1 MGSSAPSV
9 PTVNASASDATAA
22 AYNQQ
27 TAEEQMAMSMVG
39 QQTPFGN
46 LTYTPTGTGPGGVPT
61 YTATTALSPQEQ
73 YLLGTEQTTQGE
85 AATQAQ
91 NLLGGVDYGA
101 SPNIGSMT
109 SGLTG
114 QMLGADIA
122 GVQPYF
128 NQQTEALQ
136 SQLANQGLTPTS
148 PAYQTAMNNMLQSQN
163 QSVMGFLGQAQPTAF
178 NEAVTSYG
186 LPLQTAESLYS
197 MGAPASLSTNLINT
211 PTASVAPVNVT
222 GNVAAQNQANIA
234 NAQLQE
240 QQYGSMMGGLF
251 GLGSA
256 AIKML

>member
-1 MGSSAPSV
+1 MGGSAPSV
-9 PTVNASASDATAA
+9 PVPTAQSTDAQAA
-22 AYNQQ
+22 ALNQQ
-27 TAEEQMAMSMVG
+27 TAEEQTAMSMVN
-39 QQTPFGN
+39 QLTPFGN

-61 YTATTALSPQEQ
+61 YTATTQLSPQEQ
-73 YLLGTEQTTQGE
+73 YLLGTGQATQGL
-85 AATQAQ
+85 AATQAA
-91 NLLGGVDYGA
+91 NLLGSTNYGQ
-101 SPNIGSMT
+101 SPNLGSMT

-122 GVQPYF
+122 SVQPYF

-178 NEAVTSYG
+178 QEAQASYQ

-197 MGAPASLSTNLINT
+197 LGAPASLSTNLINT
-211 PTASVAPVNVT
+211 PTSSVTPVNVT
-222 GNVAAQNQANIA
+222 GNVSAQNQAAIA

-240 QQYGSMMGGLF
+240 QQYGSMMSGIF
-251 GLGSA
+251 GLGSSL
-256 AIKML
+256 IKMI